1 MAVVMVVMVVIVIV
15 IVIVVVVVVMLVFFR
30 PIEAHQKRSRNLSP
44 RHRQDRDPMAEL
56 LA

>member
-1 MAVVMVVMVVIVIV
+1 MAVVMVVM
-15 IVIVVVVVVMLVFFR
+15 IVIVVVVMLVLFR

>member
-15 IVIVVVVVVMLVFFR
+15 IVVMLVLLR

-44 RHRQDRDPMAEL
+44 RHRQDRDSIAEL
-56 LA
+56 PA